1 MILATAL
8 LYHSLSQNGSGEI
21 AARRFLIK
29 RGLDP
34 ENLTVDPS
42 CISAFVDVLN
52 PEVDLIA
59 ELSKASAARTMGE
72 QLSAYIAA
80 ATASGPESG
89 FDSLKTSK
97 YWPKLRSAI
106 EDTDEFAKFTV
117 VEGPTDY
124 CPRKHI
130 RLPAVARSEL
140 RTEGVTRCDCCARII
155 LNKDC

>member
-1 MILATAL
+1 M
-8 LYHSLSQNGSGEI
+8 
-21 AARRFLIK
+21 
-29 RGLDP
+29 
-34 ENLTVDPS
+34 TVDPS